1 MATMGA
7 RRFAANTAPTAVP
20 SSPAK
25 RPKIETSPPRTKAAA
40 SQRWC
45 RCVTRSVSKGT
56 STGLRTWR
64 VDTQRFRMWKYPTIF
79 GLEAMSPTPTARPET
94 ETTRNNMIK
103 NWTSSC
109 HVKLLYVPMFP
120 PILYAQSSRACR
132 TASTP
137 HGALEALRNLRQ
149 AEPQAFVVHRDARP
163 KDEVVDHLRDLPGPR
178 RPQMEDVRGKR
189 GEDGSAELEGIGVAR
204 AVDEELARRRGR
216 FPARE
221 RNVEKN
227 EIFLGET
234 SREPRRV
241 SRRDRRTERDD
252 ESRPRALEH
261 ALLAEESLFD
271 FALETDQ
278 DN

>member
-1 MATMGA
+1 MAPTTTPSALPAIRTHFALSTAMATMGA

-64 VDTQRFRMWKYPTIF
+64 VDTQRFSIWKYPTIF
-79 GLEAMSPTPTARPET
+79 GLDAMSPTPTARPET
-94 ETTRNNMIK
+94 ETTRNNTIK

-137 HGALEALRNLRQ
+137 RGALEALRNLRHAEPHADLQALDRLLHRTGERQ
-149 AEPQAFVVHRDARP
+149 AE
-163 KDEVVDHLRDLPGPR
+163 
-178 RPQMEDVRGKR
+178 
-189 GEDGSAELEGIGVAR
+189 AR
-204 AVDEELARRRGR
+204 ATRSLAR
-216 FPARE
+216 AA
-221 RNVEKN
+221 
-227 EIFLGET
+227 
-234 SREPRRV
+234 SRAEAA
-241 SRRDRRTERDD
+241 
-252 ESRPRALEH
+252 PRAPSAT
-261 ALLAEESLFD
+261 ALFRASSSGS
-271 FALETDQ
+271 
-278 DN
+278 